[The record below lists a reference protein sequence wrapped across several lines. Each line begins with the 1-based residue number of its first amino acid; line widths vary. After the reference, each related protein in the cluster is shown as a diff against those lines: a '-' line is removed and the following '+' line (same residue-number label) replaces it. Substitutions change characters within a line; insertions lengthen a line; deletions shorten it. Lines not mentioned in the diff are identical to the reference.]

1 MDVMALHFIR
11 PGWLL
16 LLPLAILIPVLWRR
30 LRRPSGDWSRVC
42 DDHLLRWLSVGK
54 ASAQP
59 GRLGPWIAGLVWLV
73 AAIALA
79 GPGWEKLPDSSFTS
93 RDARVLVLDLSMSMM
108 AEDLKPNR
116 LTQAG
121 FRLSDMLNETLEGQ
135 TGLVAYAGDA
145 FVVSPLT
152 SDTNTIRNML
162 PALRPDVIPVSG
174 SRPDRALE
182 LAAELLERSGFT
194 SGEILLIADGGSQA
208 TVSLADQLTQQ
219 GIYTSVLAVGT
230 PQGAPVPSGD
240 GFVSDSKGNIVVAR
254 LQRDV
259 LQAIASA
266 GGGRYSELT
275 AGSNTDS
282 PWASAEGSE
291 FARRDE
297 ALGERCGQPRLLLA
311 GPGQKVAAHRHRH
324 FRGRRRGG
332 RAPVGGEIDQRCIGL
347 VADGRDQRDLGT
359 RCGAHHNL
367 FVEPPQILDRPAAA
381 RDDDEVGPGQRTA
394 RGECVETL
402 DRPGH
407 FARAFLALDR
417 HRPDQHLAG
426 KPVAQPVQDVADH
439 RARGRGDHTDD
450 LRQVRDLLLRVLGE
464 QPFRLEQ
471 CLAFLEHRHQRAD
484 ARGGDLL
491 DHDLVLRLAREGG
504 EPPGR
509 HHFHPLLGLG
519 RETRRD
525 PLPDHARQHRAVVLE
540 VEIDMAGPRPTD
552 PADLRAHAH
561 MGELALDHA
570 LYRAGKLRDGKLGGV
585 AGLVGIVDEV
595 HGRETRPDRRGEGTG
610 FGAGSSDVEAPMR
623 ALVDAPAPR
632 SQTAAPGAAGA
643 RLSATPGLVS
653 GIGQNGSGGGAPN
666 SAA

>member
-1 MDVMALHFIR
+1 MTLHFIR

-79 GPGWEKLPDSSFTS
+79 GPGWEKLPDSSFSS

-116 LTQAG
+116 LTQAR
-121 FRLSDMLNETLEGQ
+121 FRLSDMLDETLEGQ

-162 PALRPDVIPVSG
+162 PALRPDVIPVAG

-208 TVSLADQLTQQ
+208 AVSLADEFAKK

-230 PQGAPVPSGD
+230 PQGAPIPSGD

-254 LQRDV
+254 LQRDA

-297 ALGERCGQPRLLLA
+297 ALGERWKDTGPWLVLLLL
-311 GPGQKVAAHRHRH
+311 PLVA
-324 FRGRRRGG
+324 FSFRRGLLFIL
-332 RAPVGGEIDQRCIGL
+332 PLL
-347 VADGRDQRDLGT
+347 VLPAMLISTDASASLWDDLWSSRDQQAQKALQQERAADAAVL
-359 RCGAHHNL
+359 AK
-367 FVEPPQILDRPAAA
+367 DPAIA
-381 RDDDEVGPGQRTA
+381 
-394 RGECVETL
+394 GEAFYRSG
-402 DRPGH
+402 D
-407 FARAFLALDR
+407 FARAGQSWSQPDPVNGGLTGDLVDR
-417 HRPDQHLAG
+417 HYNRGNAMAQAG
-426 KPVAQPVQDVADH
+426 EFEAAIAAYDAALELDPQMEDA
-439 RARGRGDHTDD
+439 TFN
-450 LRQVRDLLLRVLGE
+450 RDLVEQMKQQQEQQDQENQEGEDSEDQQGDESEDGEQSDEQSDDQQDGEQNEEESDEEQEGQQEGQPEPSEMEENWSEEDAQAMEQWLRRIPDDPGGLLRRK
-464 QPFRLEQ
+464 FRNQ
-471 CLAFLEHRHQRAD
+471 HQR
-484 ARGGDLL
+484 RG
-491 DHDLVLRLAREGG
+491 A
-504 EPPGR
+504 
-509 HHFHPLLGLG
+509 
-519 RETRRD
+519 
-525 PLPDHARQHRAVVLE
+525 
-540 VEIDMAGPRPTD
+540 
-552 PADLRAHAH
+552 PAD
-561 MGELALDHA
+561 ES
-570 LYRAGKLRDGKLGGV
+570 V
-585 AGLVGIVDEV
+585 
-595 HGRETRPDRRGEGTG
+595 TW
-610 FGAGSSDVEAPMR
+610 
-623 ALVDAPAPR
+623 
-632 SQTAAPGAAGA
+632 
-643 RLSATPGLVS
+643 
-653 GIGQNGSGGGAPN
+653 
-666 SAA
+666 